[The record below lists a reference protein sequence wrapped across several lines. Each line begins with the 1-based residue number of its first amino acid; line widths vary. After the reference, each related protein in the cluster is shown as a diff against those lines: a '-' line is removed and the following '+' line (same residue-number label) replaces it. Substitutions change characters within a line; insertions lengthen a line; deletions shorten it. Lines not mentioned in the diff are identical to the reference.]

1 MTDSGEDGLEHDK
14 APSQHIPKPWVIPM
28 PKGALQ
34 RIFGTSQIFQNF
46 DDIKPKATGLTVPL
60 KVREYYHRAHQCL
73 EQEDWE
79 MAVLFFSRALHLDPQ
94 LVEFYALRAEAYIQL
109 CDFSSAAQNLRKAYY
124 SQPEN
129 KDYLERLALVLYLK
143 GQCLFEQC
151 AFLDALTV
159 FSQASELQ
167 PEKVC
172 FRYRCLACLL
182 ALKKHRECLSFVTK
196 EVKQG
201 TTNADVY
208 ILRARLYN
216 FFQKPNLCY
225 RDLHSALL
233 LDPKHPQAKVLLQV
247 MVGQAQQAR
256 QDAGVLAVQGKLQHA
271 LHCINCAIENNP
283 LDPSFFLFRGTMYRR
298 LQDFDLAVEDFL
310 KALDMMS
317 EHQEELVQ
325 QAQRQLLLAYNDF
338 AVHCYMQ
345 GAYQESVLLLNKAL
359 KDEQQEKGL
368 YINRGDCFFQL
379 GNLTFAEADYQQAL
393 ALSPKDEGAHL
404 RMGLLQEKL
413 GFCEQRSRQFQKAEN
428 HFSMAIQH
436 NPRKPQYYLY
446 RARSRQLM
454 QNIFGARQDVATV
467 LLLDPKQPKLLPM
480 MANLFPGMSVEEV
493 LSSQVANLA
502 RLQLERVVEHS
513 LYTSTPQDILGQ
525 LKDRKQ
531 RARALIISWKLEPP
545 LLETSKE
552 MEAPRQFPQA
562 KPEGP
567 EEEVQVSGKEK
578 KLKLAPSK
586 ESSLTDSY
594 VSQTSLGSIL
604 GFRTRSTSETE
615 TSSTGQEYRSTSTT
629 VVTVSDSSLLRT
641 PSSDSGDSR
650 KDLSLNHSP
659 RETKSTP
666 GHHQRPSRT
675 EATLI
680 QSQRPSKTDA
690 DQVQSQRPSKTEAT
704 LIHSQRPSKMDT
716 TQIQSQRPS
725 KTDTAQIKSQRPSK
739 MEAALIHSQRPS
751 KTDTTQIQNQ
761 RPSMTEA
768 ALIHSQRPSKTDAT
782 QIQSQR
788 PSKTEATV
796 IHSQRPSRT
805 EAALIHSQRPSKTD
819 AAQIQNQRPSKTEA
833 AFIHS
838 QRPSRME
845 ATLIHSQRPSK
856 MEVTQIQNQRPSR
869 AEAAWSPRQKLNKTQ
884 ATQGSRR
891 RLRKSKGARGQS
903 WRLRKAAAT
912 QDQSWRMIQ
921 SPSKINTSYDSSW
934 SPSNTEATKGQAQS
948 QRRSQSKAAQSQ
960 SASPGASKTEVT
972 WGLNPSLSNMQTAQG
987 PRQKPSPDSEA
998 PL

>member
-14 APSQHIPKPWVIPM
+14 TPSQHIPKPWVIPV
-28 PKGALQ
+28 PKGTLQ

-46 DDIKPKATGLTVPL
+46 DDVKPKATGLTVPL

-109 CDFSSAAQNLRKAYY
+109 CDFSSAAQNLRKAYH

-129 KDYLERLALVLYLK
+129 NNYLERLALVLYLK

-167 PEKVC
+167 PEKFC
-172 FRYRCLACLL
+172 FRYRCMACLL

-247 MVGQAQQAR
+247 MVGQAEQAR

-271 LHCINCAIENNP
+271 LQCINCAIENNP

-359 KDEQQEKGL
+359 RDEQQEKGL

-393 ALSPKDEGAHL
+393 ALSPRDEGAHL

-413 GFCEQRSRQFQKAEN
+413 GFCEHQSRQFQKAEN

-436 NPRKPQYYLY
+436 NPQKPQYYLY
-446 RARSRQLM
+446 RARSRQLL

-467 LLLDPKQPKLLPM
+467 LLLDPKQPKLLPLM
-480 MANLFPGMSVEEV
+480 TNLFPGMSVEEV

-502 RLQLERVVEHS
+502 RLQLERMVEHRV
-513 LYTSTPQDILGQ
+513 YTSTPQDILGR
-525 LKDRKQ
+525 LKDREQ
-531 RARALIISWKLEPP
+531 RARALILSWKQEPP
-545 LLETSKE
+545 LLETPKE
-552 MEAPRQFPQA
+552 MEAPLQFPQA

-567 EEEVQVSGKEK
+567 EEEVQVPGKKVRAKVRPRSLPFLGLSGEGG
-578 KLKLAPSK
+578 LTA
-586 ESSLTDSY
+586 SLD
-594 VSQTSLGSIL
+594 TS
-604 GFRTRSTSETE
+604 FPVRTRSTSETE
-615 TSSTGQEYRSTSTT
+615 TSSMGQEYRSTSTT

-641 PSSDSGDSR
+641 QSSDSGDSR

-666 GHHQRPSRT
+666 GHHQRPSKT
-675 EATLI
+675 EVALI
-680 QSQRPSKTDA
+680 QSQRPSKTDR
-690 DQVQSQRPSKTEAT
+690 SST
-704 LIHSQRPSKMDT
+704 
-716 TQIQSQRPS
+716 
-725 KTDTAQIKSQRPSK
+725 
-739 MEAALIHSQRPS
+739 
-751 KTDTTQIQNQ
+751 
-761 RPSMTEA
+761 
-768 ALIHSQRPSKTDAT
+768 TDAT

-788 PSKTEATV
+788 PSKTDAAQ
-796 IHSQRPSRT
+796 IQSQRPSRT
-805 EAALIHSQRPSKTD
+805 
-819 AAQIQNQRPSKTEA
+819 
-833 AFIHS
+833 
-838 QRPSRME
+838 
-845 ATLIHSQRPSK
+845 
-856 MEVTQIQNQRPSR
+856 
-869 AEAAWSPRQKLNKTQ
+869 EAAWSPRQKLNKTQ

-891 RLRKSKGARGQS
+891 RLRKSKGADGQS

-948 QRRSQSKAAQSQ
+948 QRPSQSKAAQSQ
-960 SASPGASKTEVT
+960 STSPGSSKTEVP
-972 WGLNPSLSNMQTAQG
+972 WRLNPSLSNMQTAQG
-987 PRQKPSPDSEA
+987 PRRKPSPGSEA
-998 PL
+998 AL

>member
-14 APSQHIPKPWVIPM
+14 APSQHIPKPWVIPV
-28 PKGALQ
+28 PKGTLQ

-109 CDFSSAAQNLRKAYY
+109 CDFSSAAQNLRKAYH

-129 KDYLERLALVLYLK
+129 SNYLERLALVLYLK
-143 GQCLFEQC
+143 VPGAALAI

-167 PEKVC
+167 PEKFC
-172 FRYRCLACLL
+172 FGIDGDMACLL

-247 MVGQAQQAR
+247 MVGQAEQAR

-271 LHCINCAIENNP
+271 LQCINCAIENNP

-317 EHQEELVQ
+317 DHQEELVQ

-413 GFCEQRSRQFQKAEN
+413 GFCEHRSRQFQKAEN

-436 NPRKPQYYLY
+436 NPQKPQYYLY

-467 LLLDPKQPKLLPM
+467 LLLDPKQPKLLPL

-513 LYTSTPQDILGQ
+513 MYTRAPQDILGQ
-525 LKDRKQ
+525 LKDREQ
-531 RARALIISWKLEPP
+531 RARAVILSWKLEPP
-545 LLETSKE
+545 LLETPKE
-552 MEAPRQFPQA
+552 METPLQFPQA

-567 EEEVQVSGKEK
+567 EEEVQVPGKKEK
-578 KLKLAPSK
+578 LKPAPSK

-594 VSQTSLGSIL
+594 ISQTSLGSIL

-641 PSSDSGDSR
+641 QSSDSGDSR

-666 GHHQRPSRT
+666 GHHQRPS
-675 EATLI
+675 
-680 QSQRPSKTDA
+680 
-690 DQVQSQRPSKTEAT
+690 KTEAA
-704 LIHSQRPSKMDT
+704 LIHSQRPSKTDT
-716 TQIQSQRPS
+716 SQIQSQRPS
-725 KTDTAQIKSQRPSK
+725 KTDTAQIQSQRPSK

-751 KTDTTQIQNQ
+751 KTDTTQIQSQ
-761 RPSMTEA
+761 RPSKTDTTQIQSQRPSKMDATQIRSQRPSKTDTTQIQSQRPSKMEA
-768 ALIHSQRPSKTDAT
+768 ALIHSQRPSKMDTT
-782 QIQSQR
+782 QIQ
-788 PSKTEATV
+788 
-796 IHSQRPSRT
+796 
-805 EAALIHSQRPSKTD
+805 
-819 AAQIQNQRPSKTEA
+819 
-833 AFIHS
+833 S

-845 ATLIHSQRPSK
+845 ATLIHSQRPSRTDA
-856 MEVTQIQNQRPSR
+856 TQIQNQRPSR
-869 AEAAWSPRQKLNKTQ
+869 TEAAWSPRQKLNKTQ

-891 RLRKSKGARGQS
+891 RLRKSKGADGQS

-948 QRRSQSKAAQSQ
+948 QRPSQSKAAQS
-960 SASPGASKTEVT
+960 ASPGSSKTEVT

-987 PRQKPSPDSEA
+987 PRQKPSPSSEA
-998 PL
+998 AL